1 MSPGDGRHR
10 MDAVVDGREEDGGGV
25 RRRGLSREGGGDRRG
40 SNLLNYFRLPS
51 GIMHSFKF

>member
-10 MDAVVDGREEDGGGV
+10 MDAVVDGREEDRGGV
-25 RRRGLSREGGGDRRG
+25 WRRGLSREGGGMG
-40 SNLLNYFRLPS
+40 SNLLNCFRFSL